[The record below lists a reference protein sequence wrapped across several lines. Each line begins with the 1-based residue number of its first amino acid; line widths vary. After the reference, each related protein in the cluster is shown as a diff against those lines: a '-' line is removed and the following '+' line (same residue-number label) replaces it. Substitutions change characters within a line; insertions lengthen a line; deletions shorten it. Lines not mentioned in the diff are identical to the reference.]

1 VTVRLLRR
9 GDSGSEVVELKRRLT
24 AIGTD
29 SGPQTD
35 DDVFDDAC
43 DLAVR
48 HFQQARGLS
57 VDGVVG
63 PGTWTSLE
71 EAAWQLGD
79 RVLQVAS
86 PLLRGDDVTVL
97 QHRLLQLGFAVGRV
111 DGFFGPV
118 TAAALAEFQSNMGLP
133 ADGVAGPSVFKAL
146 ERLAPVVSG
155 GRADAL
161 RDHER
166 LREAGPRLAGKL
178 VVIDPSRGGDDPGA
192 RVNGLA
198 EADIM
203 FSLATTLADRLAQAG
218 VSALLTRDR
227 GSNPDAVER
236 AKFANSHH
244 ADVLLSLHVDRT
256 DNEAANGV
264 ATYFY
269 GSDWHPVRSVV
280 GERLA
285 ELINKEICARTR
297 MGDNRSHPKSW
308 DILRFTTMPAVQV
321 DLGYLGNAGDA
332 GRLAEPQFLD
342 DVAEA
347 IVVAIQR
354 LYLTGDDDAKTGY
367 LTLAMLGRAG
377 G

>member
-1 VTVRLLRR
+1 VTLRLLRR
-9 GDSGSEVVELKRRLT
+9 GDSGSEVVELKRRLL
-24 AIGTD
+24 AIGPD
-29 SGPQTD
+29 SDPQTD

-63 PGTWTSLE
+63 SGTWTSLE

-97 QHRLLQLGFAVGRV
+97 QHRLLELGFAVGRV

-146 ERLAPVVSG
+146 ERLTPVVSG

-178 VVIDPSRGGDDPGA
+178 VVIDPSRGGDDAGA

-203 FSLATTLADRLAQAG
+203 FSLATTLADRLAEAG

-227 GSNPDAVER
+227 GSNPDNIER
-236 AKFANSHH
+236 ADFANSHH

-256 DNEAANGV
+256 DSAAANGV

-332 GRLAEPQFLD
+332 SRLAEPHFLD

>member
-1 VTVRLLRR
+1 VTSRLLRR
-9 GDSGSEVVELKRRLT
+9 GDAGNDVVELKRRLNAT
-24 AIGTD
+24 GSVSD
-29 SGPQTD
+29 PLTD
-35 DDVFDDAC
+35 DDVFDEAC
-43 DLAVR
+43 DSAVR

-57 VDGVVG
+57 VDGIVG
-63 PGTWTSLE
+63 RGTWASLE

-79 RVLQVAS
+79 RVLDVAS

-118 TAAALAEFQSNMGLP
+118 TAAAIAEFQSNMGLP

-146 ERLAPVVSG
+146 ERLSPVVSG

-161 RDHER
+161 RDQER

-178 VVIDPSRGGDDPGA
+178 VVIDPSRGGDDRGA
-192 RVNGLA
+192 QVDGLSEA
-198 EADIM
+198 EVM
-203 FSLATTLADRLAQAG
+203 FSLASTLADRLAEAG
-218 VSALLTRDR
+218 VGTLLTRDR
-227 GSNPDAVER
+227 GSNPGAGER

-256 DNEAANGV
+256 DSPAANGV

-269 GSDWHPVRSVV
+269 GSDWHPVRSAV

-297 MGDNRSHPKSW
+297 MGNNRSHPKSW
-308 DILRFTTMPAVQV
+308 DLLRSTQMPAVQI

-332 GRLAEPQFLD
+332 GRLTEPEFLD
-342 DVAEA
+342 SVAEA

-354 LYLTGDDDAKTGY
+354 LYLAEDDAKTGY

>member
-1 VTVRLLRR
+1 MVS
-9 GDSGSEVVELKRRLT
+9 DQ
-24 AIGTD
+24 
-29 SGPQTD
+29 QTD
-35 DDVFDDAC
+35 DDLFDDTC

-48 HFQQARGLS
+48 HFQQARGLT
-57 VDGVVG
+57 VDGMVG

-79 RVLQVAS
+79 RVLDLAS
-86 PLLRGDDVTVL
+86 PPLRGDDVTVL

-118 TAAALAEFQSNMGLP
+118 TSAALAEFQSNMGLP

-146 ERLAPVVSG
+146 ERLSPVVSG

-161 RDHER
+161 RDQER

-178 VVIDPSRGGDDPGA
+178 VVIDPSHGGDDPGA
-192 RVNGLA
+192 QVDGLTEA
-198 EADIM
+198 EIM
-203 FSLATTLADRLAQAG
+203 FSLATTLSDRLADAG
-218 VSALLTRDR
+218 VSTLLTRDR
-227 GSNPDAVER
+227 GSNPSNHER
-236 AKFANSHH
+236 ARFANSHH
-244 ADVLLSLHVDRT
+244 ADMLVSLHVDRT
-256 DNEAANGV
+256 DSAAANGV
-264 ATYFY
+264 ATFFY

-297 MGDNRSHPKSW
+297 MGNNRSHPKSW
-308 DILRFTTMPAVQV
+308 DILRFTGMPAVQV

-332 GRLAEPQFLD
+332 GRLAEPEFLD

-354 LYLTGDDDAKTGY
+354 LYLADDDAKTGY
-367 LTLAMLGRAG
+367 LTLGMLGRAG

>member
-1 VTVRLLRR
+1 VNSRPLRK
-9 GDSGSEVVELKRRLT
+9 GDAGSDVVELKRRLT
-24 AIGTD
+24 AAGSMSD
-29 SGPQTD
+29 AQAG

-43 DLAVR
+43 DSAVR
-48 HFQQARGLS
+48 QFQQARGLT

-79 RVLQVAS
+79 RVLEVTS
-86 PLLRGDDVTVL
+86 PLQRGDDVTVL

-118 TAAALAEFQSNMGLP
+118 TSAALAEFQSNMGLP

-161 RDHER
+161 RDQER
-166 LREAGPRLAGKL
+166 LRLSGPRLAGKL
-178 VVIDPSRGGDDPGA
+178 VVLDPARGGSDQGA
-192 RVNGLA
+192 QVDGLT
-198 EADIM
+198 EADVM
-203 FSLATTLADRLAQAG
+203 FSLATTVADRLAEAG
-218 VSALLTRDR
+218 VGTLLTRDR
-227 GSNPDAVER
+227 DSNPDNHAR
-236 AKFANSHH
+236 AQFANSHH

-256 DNEAANGV
+256 DSPAANGV

-269 GSDWHPVRSVV
+269 GSDWHPVRSAV
-280 GERLA
+280 GEHLA
-285 ELINKEICARTR
+285 ELINKEICARTG
-297 MGDNRSHPKSW
+297 MGNNRSHPKSW
-308 DILRFTTMPAVQV
+308 DILRFTAMPAVQV

-332 GRLAEPQFLD
+332 GRLAEPRFLD
-342 DVAEA
+342 RVAEA

-367 LTLAMLGRAG
+367 LTLDMLGRAG

>member
-1 VTVRLLRR
+1 VTSRLLRR
-9 GDSGSEVVELKRRLT
+9 GDAGNDVVELKRRLT
-24 AIGTD
+24 ATGSVSD
-29 SGPQTD
+29 PQTD
-35 DDVFDDAC
+35 DDVFDEAC
-43 DLAVR
+43 DSAVR
-48 HFQQARGLS
+48 HFQQSRGLT
-57 VDGVVG
+57 VDGIVG
-63 PGTWTSLE
+63 AGTWNSLE

-79 RVLQVAS
+79 RVLDVAS

-97 QHRLLQLGFAVGRV
+97 QHRLLQLGFAVGLV

-118 TAAALAEFQSNMGLP
+118 TSAALAEFQSNMGLP

-146 ERLAPVVSG
+146 ERLSPVVSG

-161 RDHER
+161 RDQER

-192 RVNGLA
+192 QVDGLTEA
-198 EADIM
+198 EVM
-203 FSLATTLADRLAQAG
+203 FSLATTLADRLAEAG
-218 VSALLTRDR
+218 VGTLLTRDR
-227 GSNPDAVER
+227 GSNPDSSER
-236 AKFANSHH
+236 AQFANSHH

-256 DNEAANGV
+256 DSPAANGV

-280 GERLA
+280 GEQLA

-297 MGDNRSHPKSW
+297 MGNNRSHPKSW
-308 DILRFTTMPAVQV
+308 DLLRFTAMAAVQI

-342 DVAEA
+342 SVAEA

-354 LYLTGDDDAKTGY
+354 LYLAGDDDAKTGY

>member
-1 VTVRLLRR
+1 MTSRLLRR
-9 GDSGSEVVELKRRLT
+9 GDVGDDVVELKRRLT
-24 AIGTD
+24 ATGSVSD
-29 SGPQTD
+29 LQTS

-43 DLAVR
+43 DSAVR
-48 HFQQARGLS
+48 HFQQARGLT
-57 VDGVVG
+57 VDGIVG
-63 PGTWTSLE
+63 RGTWTSLE

-79 RVLQVAS
+79 RVLEVAS

-111 DGFFGPV
+111 DGFFGPI
-118 TAAALAEFQSNMGLP
+118 TSAALAEFQSNMGLP

-146 ERLAPVVSG
+146 ERLTPVVSG
-155 GRADAL
+155 GRDDAL
-161 RDHER
+161 RDQER

-178 VVIDPSRGGDDPGA
+178 VVIDPSRGGDDAGA
-192 RVNGLA
+192 QVDGLTEA
-198 EADIM
+198 EVM
-203 FSLATTLADRLAQAG
+203 FSLATTLADRLAEAG
-218 VSALLTRDR
+218 VGTLLTRDR
-227 GSNPDAVER
+227 GSNPDSNQR
-236 AKFANSHH
+236 AQFANSHH

-256 DNEAANGV
+256 DSPAANGV

-269 GSDWHPVRSVV
+269 GSDWHPARSVV

-297 MGDNRSHPKSW
+297 MGNNRSHPKSW
-308 DILRFTTMPAVQV
+308 DLLRFTQMPAVQI

-342 DVAEA
+342 KVAEA

-354 LYLTGDDDAKTGY
+354 LYLAGDDDAKTGY

>member
-1 VTVRLLRR
+1 MTVRRLRR
-9 GDSGSEVVELKRRLT
+9 GDAGSDVVELKRRLAAT
-24 AIGTD
+24 GSVSDEQTD
-29 SGPQTD
+29 S
-35 DDVFDDAC
+35 DVFDDAC

-48 HFQQARGLS
+48 HFQQARGLT

-79 RVLQVAS
+79 RVLEVAS
-86 PLLRGDDVTVL
+86 PLMRGDDVTVL

-118 TAAALAEFQSNMGLP
+118 TSAALAEFQSNLGLP
-133 ADGVAGPSVFKAL
+133 ADGVAGPSIFKAL
-146 ERLAPVVSG
+146 ERLSPVVSG

-161 RDHER
+161 RDRER

-178 VVIDPSRGGDDPGA
+178 VVIDPSRGGDDPGVQ
-192 RVNGLA
+192 VNGLTEA
-198 EADIM
+198 EIM
-203 FSLATTLADRLAQAG
+203 FSLATTLADRLADAG
-218 VSALLTRDR
+218 VSALLTRDQ
-227 GSNPDAVER
+227 GSNPTNHER
-236 AKFANSHH
+236 ANFANAHH
-244 ADVLLSLHVDRT
+244 ADVLLSLHVDKT
-256 DNEAANGV
+256 DSPAANGV

-297 MGDNRSHPKSW
+297 MGNNRSHPKSW
-308 DILRFTTMPAVQV
+308 DILRFTAMPAVQV

-332 GRLAEPQFLD
+332 GRLAEPDFLD

-354 LYLTGDDDAKTGY
+354 LYLADDDAKTGY
-367 LTLAMLGRAG
+367 LTLGMLGRAG

>member
-1 VTVRLLRR
+1 MTSRLLRR
-9 GDSGSEVVELKRRLT
+9 GDAGNDVVELKRRLT
-24 AIGTD
+24 ATGSVSD
-29 SGPQTD
+29 PQTA
-35 DDVFDDAC
+35 DDVFDEAC
-43 DLAVR
+43 DSAVR
-48 HFQQARGLS
+48 HFQQSRGLT
-57 VDGVVG
+57 VDGIVG
-63 PGTWTSLE
+63 TGTWNSLE

-79 RVLQVAS
+79 RILDVAS

-118 TAAALAEFQSNMGLP
+118 TSAALAEFQSNMGLP
-133 ADGVAGPSVFKAL
+133 ADGVAGPSMFKAL
-146 ERLAPVVSG
+146 ERLSPVVSG

-161 RDHER
+161 RDQER

-192 RVNGLA
+192 QVNGRTEA
-198 EADIM
+198 EVM
-203 FSLATTLADRLAQAG
+203 FSLATTLADRLAEAG
-218 VSALLTRDR
+218 VGTLLTRDR
-227 GSNPDAVER
+227 GSNPASRER
-236 AKFANSHH
+236 AQFANSHH

-256 DNEAANGV
+256 DSPAANGV

-280 GERLA
+280 GEQLA

-297 MGDNRSHPKSW
+297 MGNNRSHPKSW
-308 DILRFTTMPAVQV
+308 DLLRFTAMAAVQI

-342 DVAEA
+342 SVAEA

-354 LYLTGDDDAKTGY
+354 LYLAGDDDAKTGY
-367 LTLAMLGRAG
+367 LTLGMLGRAG